1 MFRAILIDIKRNI
14 MFSKFKLLILCITQ
28 IVAVLCVFT
37 TYGIAS
43 NLFIEKAE
51 QTALNTTFFIS
62 LFREEAGEFVYDEM
76 TYSDYDPKIQAVL
89 NSSENLWK
97 SVSSYGY
104 VLCNNEKRSFI
115 AINPNLYYEYESS
128 SNKFVEQDFRSNNNV
143 ISVNSDTFSFNL
155 GDIITIGSQKYT
167 VKANEKDF
175 AADIIIPYNSLTD
188 DFLISRFDLFLNDIP
203 TQSEVSTISNAIREN
218 FGYNLGMDIPQV
230 PDLIANQFNNNTL
243 LITILVGIIV
253 LVNFGYLYD
262 YILYTQSN
270 IVALYKNVGCTKNKM
285 IGIFIAEFGVM
296 EIFML
301 PISLAI
307 FFKLLRPFLANY
319 YEVLNSVYTSK
330 AIMWIVFG
338 YIIADILI
346 KLSKIN
352 LYVNKCYLLGKEA
365 FLQ

>member
-1 MFRAILIDIKRNI
+1 M
-14 MFSKFKLLILCITQ
+14 LLF
-28 IVAVLCVFT
+28 LCVFT

-51 QTALNTTFFIS
+51 QTTLNTTFFIS
-62 LFREEAGEFVYDEM
+62 LFREEAGEFVYDEI
-76 TYSDYDPKIQAVL
+76 TYSEFAPKMQAVL
-89 NSSENLWK
+89 NSSDNLWK

-115 AINPNLYYEYESS
+115 AINPNLYYEYDLS
-128 SNKFVEQDFRSNNNV
+128 SNQFVDQDFISNNNV
-143 ISVNSDTFSFNL
+143 ISVNSDTFSFNS
-155 GDIITIGSQKYT
+155 GDTITIGSQNYT
-167 VKANEKDF
+167 VKAAAKDF

-188 DFLISRFDLFLNDIP
+188 DFLISRFDLFLNDVP
-203 TQSEVSTISNAIREN
+203 TQNEISVISNAIREN
-218 FGYNLGMDIPQV
+218 FGYDLGMDVPQV
-230 PDLIANQFNNNTL
+230 PDLIENQFNNSTL

-270 IVALYKNVGCTKNKM
+270 VVALYKNVGCTKDKM
-285 IGIFIAEFGVM
+285 IGIFITEFSIVGL
-296 EIFML
+296 IML

-307 FFKLLRPFLANY
+307 FFKLLQPFLANY
-319 YEVLNSVYTSK
+319 YEVLNSIYTSQ
-330 AIMWIVFG
+330 AIMWLVLG

-365 FLQ
+365 LL